1 MYNCPQCQAP
11 VSQDDKECP
20 RCGILFSK
28 WKERESN
35 VATGNLS
42 KYNALANATSSEF
55 NWTVLILVAVAFAAM
70 IYIMAHNAQE
80 SISGDLTPVAKAP
93 KNT

>member
-1 MYNCPQCQAP
+1 MTNCPQCQAP
-11 VSQDDKECP
+11 VGDEDKECP

-42 KYNALANATSSEF
+42 KYSAIANATSSEF
-55 NWTVLILVAVAFAAM
+55 NWTVLIIVAIAFAVL
-70 IYIMAHNAQE
+70 IYYMAHNAQE
-80 SISGDLTPVAKAP
+80 ALKDI
-93 KNT
+93 